1 MLEIV
6 YHSDLTAM
14 FQVTLA
20 HRFCSQRNSPRTT
33 HTLVV
38 HKPAIKFSLSKF
50 SHPDLE
56 YLLGREHYLLGS
68 VVVDVLLVGV
78 VRVVDGLHVGLLVVG
93 EHQLRKRRW

>member
-1 MLEIV
+1 MEIV
-6 YHSDLTAM
+6 YRSDLTAM

-33 HTLVV
+33 HTLDV
-38 HKPAIKFSLSKF
+38 HTPAIKFSFSKL

-56 YLLGREHYLLGS
+56 DLLDREHYLLGR

-78 VRVVDGLHVGLLVVG
+78 LRVVDGLHVGLLVVG
-93 EHQLRKRRW
+93 EHQLGRRRW